1 MAGSWFGN
9 ACALSEIEDTVFGFE
24 GRHRFPPQN
33 HLDSRSLP
41 WAKRLF
47 DVTFCLVLLAP
58 LAFAAIALLILNPL
72 FNRGPLMYD
81 QRRMGLAGQP
91 FRAWKFRTMSPA
103 NAAARGA
110 FDGLEEDR
118 ISRLGRI
125 LRKARIDE
133 LPQIINVLRGEMS
146 LIGPRPDLYEHAC
159 VYLENIPGYRARHQ
173 VMPGISGFAQ
183 TEIGYVDG
191 EDGVRRKVAADLYYI
206 TNASLRL
213 DVWIMWRT
221 LCVIAAR
228 KGR

>member
-1 MAGSWFGN
+1 MVGSWFGN
-9 ACALSEIEDTVFGFE
+9 TFALSEIDDTVFGFE
-24 GRHRFPPQN
+24 GRHRLPPQTR
-33 HLDSRSLP
+33 LDTRSMP
-41 WAKRLF
+41 WSKRLF
-47 DVTFCLVLLAP
+47 DIALSTVLLLPLAVTALVLLV
-58 LAFAAIALLILNPL
+58 LNPF
-72 FNRGPLMYD
+72 FNRGPLIYD
-81 QRRMGLAGQP
+81 QRRMGFGGQP

-103 NAAARGA
+103 RAAVRGA

-159 VYLENIPGYRARHQ
+159 VYLENISGYRARHQ
-173 VMPGISGFAQ
+173 VMPGISGYAQ

-206 TNASLRL
+206 THASLRL
-213 DVWIMWRT
+213 DVWIIWRT
-221 LCVIAAR
+221 ICVIAAR